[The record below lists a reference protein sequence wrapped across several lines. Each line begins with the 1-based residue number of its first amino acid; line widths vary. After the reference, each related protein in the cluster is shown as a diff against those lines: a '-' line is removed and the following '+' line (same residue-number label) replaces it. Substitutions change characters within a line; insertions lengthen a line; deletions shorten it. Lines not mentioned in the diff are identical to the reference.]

1 MRERNFKNQFSV
13 SRQNNEQSEKEIKKI
28 IPFTTA
34 SERVKYLGINLTK
47 KVKAC
52 TLKTK
57 MLLEETKEVSGK
69 ISCVRG
75 S

>member
-13 SRQNNEQSEKEIKKI
+13 SRQNNDQSEKEIKKI

-52 TLKTK
+52 TLKTIK
-57 MLLEETKEVSGK
+57 CYWKKLKK
-69 ISCVRG
+69 
-75 S
+75 

>member
-34 SERVKYLGINLTK
+34 SERVKYLGINLPKETS
-47 KVKAC
+47 
-52 TLKTK
+52 K
-57 MLLEETKEVSGK
+57 MLMKEIKDNTNRWKYIPYS
-69 ISCVRG
+69 
-75 S
+75 